1 MRISELISEQ
11 QTIGTVGSSSA
22 PTGQPIAS
30 TGQSPSTPD
39 EQEKT
44 NPNQE
49 QLAKLLMPHGIKDPE
64 DLNNASAAL
73 QKAMTSPAT
82 LNPEQQ
88 ELLGK
93 LAAPM
98 LKNQGFAFA
107 LKNLS
112 AQKPGT
118 PPPAA
123 GAQPATTTPGK
134 TI

>member
-30 TGQSPSTPD
+30 TGQAANAPD

-44 NPNQE
+44 DPNQE
-49 QLAKLLMPHGIKDPE
+49 QLAKLLMPHGIKDPA
-64 DLNNASAAL
+64 DLNTASAAL
-73 QKAMTSPAT
+73 QKAMTSPNA

-107 LKNLS
+107 LKNLA

-123 GAQPATTTPGK
+123 GTQPATTAPGK
-134 TI
+134 TV